1 MQGQSMKDNINRRT
15 LRTPDAA
22 NYLALSVSTLNKLR
36 VFGGGPNYSKLGRV
50 VVYSVEDLD
59 AWLRANRRSS
69 TSVAA

>member
-1 MQGQSMKDNINRRT
+1 MDSKTSRQT

-50 VVYSVEDLD
+50 VVYSVDDLD